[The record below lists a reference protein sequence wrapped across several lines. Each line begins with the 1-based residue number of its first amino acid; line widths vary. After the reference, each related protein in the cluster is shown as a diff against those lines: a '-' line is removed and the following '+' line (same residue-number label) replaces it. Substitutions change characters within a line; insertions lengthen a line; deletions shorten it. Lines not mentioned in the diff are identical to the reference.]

1 MSPDRAA
8 PTGARRGATLAAV
21 AAGLLLSGCGTP
33 APGADSPQTAVTTF
47 FHALGDKDAEG
58 ACRVVSSEGKPLDG
72 VPLKQCTLGFQK
84 VLGSLSDQQD
94 VAALRNA
101 AVSGARVEGDRA
113 TVLQAQ
119 ITDLPQGFATD
130 IDLVRLDGR
139 WYINSQGSPGDTGAG
154 ASSDPPG

>member
-1 MSPDRAA
+1 MV
-8 PTGARRGATLAAV
+8 ATA
-21 AAGLLLSGCGTP
+21 LLLAGCGSP
-33 APGADSPQTAVTTF
+33 APGADSPQGAVTTF

-58 ACRVVSSEGKPLDG
+58 ACRVVSSGGKPLDG
-72 VPLKQCTLGFQK
+72 VPFQQCTLGFQK

-94 VAALRNA
+94 IAALKNA

-113 TVLQAQ
+113 TVQQSQ

-139 WYINSQGSPGDTGAG
+139 WYIDSKNAPGDSGGG
-154 ASSDPPG
+154 ASSDPTG